1 MATTPSNSGGDDDD
15 DRESVGSGGD
25 EVEEE
30 EGEEEP
36 EGGDSENEEG
46 EGGDEEEEEE
56 GEGGDGDEEQEEAE
70 DFGSQRPEVLKKKP
84 LPPEDEEEEE
94 EAEGGG
100 DASSEEDEVPP
111 THDARKTAAAPP
123 ATPPPPAAK
132 PAATPPPAPVKKKA
146 GSLSQATLV
155 SKLKPTK
162 DRDGKSAEAQADAS
176 KGPLDAS
183 RPRGGKA
190 ATKPK
195 SASAA
200 SSGASA
206 ASTASA
212 KPNGKQ
218 KASSTSTTKPK
229 GALSGARAPKPAP
242 SGAGAAAAKR
252 FEQSDDEEDGVSG
265 EEAEAEASLNRPGEG
280 LAERRPPTL
289 QDTHPDVHMEADAAR
304 EREAANTREPAS
316 RHSGPPAKQV
326 LASFDRGAAEET
338 AVFKAV
344 GLAHRWYKHAAASI
358 LHQHTVGHEGDATP
372 FEVRFVDYVD
382 KGNNNRAAVQKQL
395 LEAQPEKF
403 VALVRIS
410 GASASTG
417 GYADNQYHASIPI
430 TVVDDESSPDL
441 IRKFKESKP
450 PDSAFGSNPQ
460 LHWPLEHK
468 VVELAYAEPNCPLPS
483 CCDPKG
489 APKGDPKNG
498 PKFVLIPG
506 QNQIPNME
514 EWTHVSASAGSK
526 RPKGGI
532 EGSKRQKTNQATLP
546 FGAATAAAET
556 DAAATG
562 APAAPAAPAVAAAA
576 SSSGAAG
583 SSSDA
588 VSGQAD
594 DPPYKK
600 LHVIPVASAEKT
612 TVTIV
617 PGSNSVVVFEW

>member
-15 DRESVGSGGD
+15 DRESVGSVGD
-25 EVEEE
+25 EVEED
-30 EGEEEP
+30 EGEDEQ

-56 GEGGDGDEEQEEAE
+56 GEGGDADQEEEEAE

-84 LPPEDEEEEE
+84 LPEDEDEEA
-94 EAEGGG
+94 AEGDGE
-100 DASSEEDEVPP
+100 ASSEEDEAPP
-111 THDARKTAAAPP
+111 THDVRKAVAAPP
-123 ATPPPPAAK
+123 ATPPPAAK
-132 PAATPPPAPVKKKA
+132 PAAAPPPAPPKKKT

-155 SKLKPTK
+155 SKPKPTK
-162 DRDGKSAEAQADAS
+162 DRDGKSADAAAATPKGARGH
-176 KGPLDAS
+176 KGP
-183 RPRGGKA
+183 PA
-190 ATKPK
+190 ARKETAAAPPP
-195 SASAA
+195 SA
-200 SSGASA
+200 SSGAST

-212 KPNGKQ
+212 KVNGKQ
-218 KASSTSTTKPK
+218 KASSTGTTKPK
-229 GALSGARAPKPAP
+229 GAPKA
-242 SGAGAAAAKR
+242 AGAAAPAKR

-316 RHSGPPAKQV
+316 RLPGPPARNV
-326 LASFDRGAAEET
+326 PASTDQGAAEQT

-344 GLAHRWYKHAAASI
+344 GLAHRWYKHGMQAI

-395 LEAQPEKF
+395 LDAQPEKF
-403 VALVRIS
+403 VALMRIAA
-410 GASASTG
+410 ASASTG

-430 TVVDDESSPDL
+430 AVVDDESSPDL

-460 LHWPLEHK
+460 VHWPLEHK
-468 VVELAYAEPNCPLPS
+468 VVEFAYAEPNCPLPS
-483 CCDPKG
+483 CCDPKNT
-489 APKGDPKNG
+489 PKGDPKNG

-514 EWTHVSASAGSK
+514 EWTHVSASAGTK

-532 EGSKRQKTNQATLP
+532 EGSKRQKTNQATLS

-556 DAAATG
+556 G
-562 APAAPAAPAVAAAA
+562 APEAGAPAAPAVAAAA
-576 SSSGAAG
+576 SSSSGAAG

-588 VSGQAD
+588 AGGQAD

-600 LHVIPVASAEKT
+600 CRVIHVASAEKT
-612 TVTIV
+612 TVSIV
-617 PGSNSVVVFEW
+617 PGSNRVVIFEW

>member
-1 MATTPSNSGGDDDD
+1 MLSDAED
-15 DRESVGSGGD
+15 
-25 EVEEE
+25 
-30 EGEEEP
+30 EP
-36 EGGDSENEEG
+36 EGGESENEEG
-46 EGGDEEEEEE
+46 EGGDDEEEEE
-56 GEGGDGDEEQEEAE
+56 GEGGDGDGEEAE

-84 LPPEDEEEEE
+84 LPPEDDEAEEEEE
-94 EAEGGG
+94 EGGG

-111 THDARKTAAAPP
+111 THDARKTPAAPP
-123 ATPPPPAAK
+123 VTPPPATKQAS
-132 PAATPPPAPVKKKA
+132 TPPPAPVKKKA
-146 GSLSQATLV
+146 ASMSQPTLV

-162 DRDGKSAEAQADAS
+162 DKDGKGADAPAAAT

-195 SASAA
+195 PATAA
-200 SSGASA
+200 SPVAST

-212 KPNGKQ
+212 KPNGKV
-218 KASSTSTTKPK
+218 KAAATTAKPK
-229 GALSGARAPKPAP
+229 DAPHKSVAK
-242 SGAGAAAAKR
+242 AAAAAKR

-280 LAERRPPTL
+280 LAERRPPASL

-316 RHSGPPAKQV
+316 RQSGPLAKHV
-326 LASFDRGAAEET
+326 AASIDQGATEET

-344 GLAHRWYKHAAASI
+344 GLAHRWYKHASQAT
-358 LHQHTVGHEGDATP
+358 LHQHIAGHEGDATP
-372 FEVRFVDYVD
+372 FEVPFGHYVE

-403 VALVRIS
+403 VALVRIAK
-410 GASASTG
+410 ASASTG

-430 TVVDDESSPDL
+430 TVVEDQSSPDL

-450 PDSAFGSNPQ
+450 PDGAFGSNPRV
-460 LHWPLEHK
+460 HWPLEHK

-483 CCDPKG
+483 CCDPKN

-532 EGSKRQKTNQATLP
+532 EGSKRQKTNQATLS
-546 FGAATAAAET
+546 FSAAAGILGTVT
-556 DAAATG
+556 DAADRAAAGEEAAG
-562 APAAPAAPAVAAAA
+562 AAAAA

-583 SSSDA
+583 D
-588 VSGQAD
+588 QAD

-600 LHVIPVASAEKT
+600 LHVIPVASSEKT

>member
-30 EGEEEP
+30 EGEEEEQ
-36 EGGDSENEEG
+36 EGVDSENEEG

-56 GEGGDGDEEQEEAE
+56 GEGGDGDEEEEEAE

-84 LPPEDEEEEE
+84 LPEDEDEEA
-94 EAEGGG
+94 AEGDGE
-100 DASSEEDEVPP
+100 ASSEEDEVPP

-123 ATPPPPAAK
+123 VTPPPPAAK

-162 DRDGKSAEAQADAS
+162 DRDGKSTEAQADAS
-176 KGPLDAS
+176 KGPPDAS

-195 SASAA
+195 PAPAA
-200 SSGASA
+200 SSGAST

-218 KASSTSTTKPK
+218 KASSTSTTKSK
-229 GALSGARAPKPAP
+229 GAPKAAP
-242 SGAGAAAAKR
+242 SGAGGGAAAKR

-280 LAERRPPTL
+280 LAERRPPASL

-316 RHSGPPAKQV
+316 RLSGPPAKKV
-326 LASFDRGAAEET
+326 IARVDPAAWQQT

-344 GLAHRWYKHAAASI
+344 GLAHRWYKHA
-358 LHQHTVGHEGDATP
+358 HQAVVHQLTEGHEGDAMP

-403 VALVRIS
+403 LALMRIA
-410 GASASTG
+410 GASATTG
-417 GYADNQYHASIPI
+417 GYADNLYHASIPI
-430 TVVDDESSPDL
+430 TVVDDDSSPDL
-441 IRKFKESKP
+441 IRKFKDSKP
-450 PDSAFGSNPQ
+450 PDSALGSNPRV
-460 LHWPLEHK
+460 HWPLEPK
-468 VVELAYAEPNCPLPS
+468 VVESAYLEPNCPLPS
-483 CCDPKG
+483 HLNPKNVPKDDPKS
-489 APKGDPKNG
+489 G

-514 EWTHVSASAGSK
+514 EWTHVSASAGTK

-546 FGAATAAAET
+546 FGAAAAAAE
-556 DAAATG
+556 AG
-562 APAAPAAPAVAAAA
+562 APAAPAVAAAA
-576 SSSGAAG
+576 ASSSSGAAG

-588 VSGQAD
+588 AGGQAD

-600 LHVIPVASAEKT
+600 CHIIPVASAEKT
-612 TVTIV
+612 TMSIV
-617 PGSNSVVVFEW
+617 PGSNSVVIFEW

>member
-15 DRESVGSGGD
+15 DRESVGSGVD
-25 EVEEE
+25 EVEE
-30 EGEEEP
+30 EGEEEQ
-36 EGGDSENEEG
+36 EVGDSENEEG
-46 EGGDEEEEEE
+46 EGGDEEEEE
-56 GEGGDGDEEQEEAE
+56 GEGGDDEEEEEAE
-70 DFGSQRPEVLKKKP
+70 DFGSQRPEVLKKTP
-84 LPPEDEEEEE
+84 LPPEEDE

-100 DASSEEDEVPP
+100 EASSEEDEAPP
-111 THDARKTAAAPP
+111 THDARKAAPAP
-123 ATPPPPAAK
+123 PVTPPPAAK

-146 GSLSQATLV
+146 GSLSQPTLV

-162 DRDGKSAEAQADAS
+162 DRDGKSADAQAATS
-176 KGPLDAS
+176 KQPLGVS
-183 RPRGGKA
+183 RPKGAKLIA
-190 ATKPK
+190 KPK
-195 SASAA
+195 VVPAPAA
-200 SSGASA
+200 SSGAST

-218 KASSTSTTKPK
+218 KAASAATGKPK
-229 GALSGARAPKPAP
+229 AALSGAAV
-242 SGAGAAAAKR
+242 AKR
-252 FEQSDDEEDGVSG
+252 FEQSEDEEDGVSG

-316 RHSGPPAKQV
+316 RQPGPPAKQV
-326 LASFDRGAAEET
+326 PASVDQGAAEET

-344 GLAHRWYKHAAASI
+344 GLAHRWYKHSPQAV

-382 KGNNNRAAVQKQL
+382 KGNNNRAVVQKQL

-403 VALVRIS
+403 VALMRIAGS
-410 GASASTG
+410 SASTG

-430 TVVDDESSPDL
+430 TVLEDQSSPDL
-441 IRKFKESKP
+441 IRKWKESKP
-450 PDSAFGSNPQ
+450 PDSAFGNNPQ
-460 LHWPLEHK
+460 VHWPLEHK

-483 CCDPKG
+483 RYDPKN

-532 EGSKRQKTNQATLP
+532 EGSKRQKTNQATLS
-546 FGAATAAAET
+546 FSATAAILGTVT
-556 DAAATG
+556 DAADRVAAANEAAGDAAG
-562 APAAPAAPAVAAAA
+562 AAAAA

-583 SSSDA
+583 D
-588 VSGQAD
+588 QAD

-600 LHVIPVASAEKT
+600 LHVIPVASSEKT

>member
-15 DRESVGSGGD
+15 DRESLGSGVD

-30 EGEEEP
+30 EGEDEQ

-46 EGGDEEEEEE
+46 EGGDEEEEE
-56 GEGGDGDEEQEEAE
+56 GEDGDGGEEEAE

-84 LPPEDEEEEE
+84 LPPEDDEG
-94 EAEGGG
+94 EAQEGGG
-100 DASSEEDEVPP
+100 DASSEEDEVLP

-123 ATPPPPAAK
+123 VTPPPATK
-132 PAATPPPAPVKKKA
+132 QVSTPPPAPAKKKA
-146 GSLSQATLV
+146 SSMSQPTLV

-162 DRDGKSAEAQADAS
+162 DRDDKGADAPAAAP
-176 KGPLDAS
+176 KEPLGVS
-183 RPRGGKA
+183 RPKGAKLMA
-190 ATKPK
+190 KPK
-195 SASAA
+195 PAPPSAA
-200 SSGASA
+200 SSAAST

-212 KPNGKQ
+212 KPNGKV

-229 GALSGARAPKPAP
+229 DAPHKSA
-242 SGAGAAAAKR
+242 AKAAAAAKR

-316 RHSGPPAKQV
+316 RQSGPPAKHV
-326 LASFDRGAAEET
+326 PASIDQGAAEQT

-344 GLAHRWYKHAAASI
+344 GLAHRWYKHESEAI
-358 LHQHTVGHEGDATP
+358 FHQHTVGHEGDATP
-372 FEVRFVDYVD
+372 FEVPFGHYVE

-403 VALVRIS
+403 VALVRIAK
-410 GASASTG
+410 ASASTG

-450 PDSAFGSNPQ
+450 PDGAFGSNPQ
-460 LHWPLEHK
+460 VHWPLEHK

-483 CCDPKG
+483 CCDPKN

-514 EWTHVSASAGSK
+514 EWTHVSASAGTK

-556 DAAATG
+556 G
-562 APAAPAAPAVAAAA
+562 APEAGAPAAPAVAGAAA
-576 SSSGAAG
+576 SRGAAG

-600 LHVIPVASAEKT
+600 LHLIPVASAEKT